1 MKKSVSLAGPESRP
15 RTRYSGPGM
24 TRVWSTIMSSV
35 LKSPAFDPGAVIPKR
50 HTGDGEDLSPPLA
63 WSGLPPDTRELALI
77 VDDPDAP
84 SPQPWVHWV
93 ISKIPAAD
101 PGIAEGVHPKPAP
114 SFPSGAIQG
123 KNSWGT
129 IGYRGPA
136 PPKGHGV
143 HRYHF
148 RLYALDAPLSV
159 AAGIDKPGLLKAMQ
173 GHNSCLTPGRIVG
186 PTRVMARPSGLWPC
200 RPCGGRCR
208 TSHGCWDAAMRSSRQ

>member
-1 MKKSVSLAGPESRP
+1 
-15 RTRYSGPGM
+15 
-24 TRVWSTIMSSV
+24 MSSV
-35 LKSPAFDPGAVIPKR
+35 LLKSPAFDSGAVIPKR

-84 SPQPWVHWV
+84 SPQPWVHWI
-93 ISKIPAAD
+93 ISKIPATD

-114 SFPSGAIQG
+114 SFPTGAIQG

-143 HRYHF
+143 HHYYF
-148 RLYALDAPLSV
+148 KLYALDAPLSV
-159 AAGIDKPGLLKAMQ
+159 AVGIDKPGLLKAMQ
-173 GHNSCLTPGRIVG
+173 GHILAEAELVG
-186 PTRVMARPSGLWPC
+186 IYQRR
-200 RPCGGRCR
+200 
-208 TSHGCWDAAMRSSRQ
+208 